1 MSMLAGQVDVVIG
14 VDTHRDTNTAAL
26 VDATTTGVLAHTACS
41 TDALG
46 YKRLL
51 AFADKHGRGRRVWAI
66 EGSGSYGAGPTPFP
80 LERGAWGV
88 ENDPPGR
95 PAPGHGR

>member
-26 VDATTTGVLAHTACS
+26 VDATTSGVLAHTACS

-46 YKRLL
+46 LQASARL
-51 AFADKHGRGRRVWAI
+51 HRQTRPRP
-66 EGSGSYGAGPTPFP
+66 AGPLPYFSSP
-80 LERGAWGV
+80 R
-88 ENDPPGR
+88 R
-95 PAPGHGR
+95 S